1 MKKRLFI
8 SALVLLTVFVS
19 VFGFAATLGV
29 SPNDLGAGNSAVGS
43 CDTNGVSTS
52 YTDSWDATDKRY
64 EVTSVTIGGIADTC
78 DGKNL
83 KAALTDSSN
92 VLLGDGSVTVPSVAG
107 TFTATVSTLS
117 ANPAASA
124 VSNIHV
130 VIGD

>member
-52 YTDSWDATDKRY
+52 YANAWDATDKRY
-64 EVTSVTIGGIADTC
+64 EVSSVTINGIADTC

-83 KAALTDSSN
+83 KAALTDASN
-92 VLLGDGSVTVPSVAG
+92 DLLGDGSVVVPTGVG
-107 TFTATVSTLS
+107 TTATVSSLS
-117 ANPAASA
+117 ASPAASA
-124 VSNIHV
+124 VENVHV

>member
-29 SPNDLGAGNSAVGS
+29 SPNDLGAGSSAVGS
-43 CDTNGVSTS
+43 CDTNGVNTT
-52 YTDSWDATDKRY
+52 YANTWDATDKRY
-64 EVTSVTIGGIADTC
+64 EVTSVTITGIDDNC
-78 DGKNL
+78 DGKTL
-83 KAALTDSSN
+83 KAALTNSSD
-92 VLLGDGSVTVPSVAG
+92 VLLGDGTVTVPSVAG
-107 TFTATVSTLS
+107 TFTATVSSLS
-117 ANPAASA
+117 PNPAASA